1 MTATEGLTMDT
12 LRKTEMKKIREM
24 RAISLSLDSPDLGT
38 MYNAAGRLMTYPL
51 GRSLLPKTM
60 SLLDKGDATL
70 RRLMYRTAG
79 RNVYGKYVP
88 ELFESMR
95 NINPAER
102 EQVLQVIE
110 EIFQTIGSPSSP
122 TEQKR
127 WMQALEEVGHEHQPT
142 VFGIAATLGK
152 TGARWAK
159 SRIRKIE
166 TISIGTIAKL
176 DDFPERTRSDLIKS
190 AIGEAMKRKNELL
203 PYICEIVDAGTLKY
217 LKVILESS
225 DWQDRIQVARAVG
238 RLGIASATGLVMD
251 IVADP
256 DWRVKQEVLESVN
269 IAESRFSSLVRVLGY
284 MVVDSHSRVR
294 GQADRVILSLGTSAC
309 RNSVLQTQ
317 RKKLEKQFRTQ
328 LLRAAANNKDIDSTW
343 LGVEIEGHPIP
354 FISEDMEESEGIS
367 LSEISPKDQTKDTES
382 TSKVDLLSALLQAR
396 EDAKPKQTPGPLLQQ
411 EVPSDE
417 IDASLPPT
425 DKFLQILKKLS
436 PAGSKGVSLK
446 RIVEQASTIGMSEP
460 EVNEALSQ
468 LEKDGIIYR
477 LNKGTIKRV
486 DIEL

>member
-1 MTATEGLTMDT
+1 MTAIEGLTIES
-12 LRKTEMKKIREM
+12 LRKAEMKRVREM
-24 RAISLSLDSPDLGT
+24 RVISLSLDSPDLGT
-38 MYNAAGRLMTYPL
+38 MYNAAGKLMAYPL

-95 NINPAER
+95 DINPAER

-110 EIFQTIGSPSSP
+110 ELFQTTGSPSSL

-152 TGARWAK
+152 TGVRWAK
-159 SRIRKIE
+159 SKVKRIE
-166 TISIGTIAKL
+166 TISIGTVPKL
-176 DDFPERTRSDLIKS
+176 DDFPQRARSDLIKT
-190 AIGEAMKRKNELL
+190 AISGAMKKKPELL
-203 PYICEIVDAGTLKY
+203 PYICEVVDAGTLKY

-225 DWQDRIQVARAVG
+225 DWQDRIHVARAVG
-238 RLGIASATGLVMD
+238 RLGISSSTGLVMD

-256 DWRVKQEVLESVN
+256 DWRVKQGLLEAIS
-269 IAESRFSSLVRVLGY
+269 IGECRFSSLMRVLGY

-294 GQADRVILSLGTSAC
+294 GQADRVILSLGTIAC
-309 RNSVLQTQ
+309 RNSELETQ

-354 FISEDMEESEGIS
+354 FIAEDMEESEGIS
-367 LSEISPKDQTKDTES
+367 LSEISPKDESKDTEP
-382 TSKVDLLSALLQAR
+382 TSKMDLLSALLQAR
-396 EDAKPKQTPGPLLQQ
+396 DEAGPKEPPPPSTPQ
-411 EVPSDE
+411 EAGSEE

-436 PAGSKGVSLK
+436 PTNSKGVSLK
-446 RIVEQASTIGMSEP
+446 RIVEHAGTIGMSEL
-460 EVNEALSQ
+460 EVNEALSE
-468 LEKDGIIYR
+468 LEKDGIVYR

>member
-1 MTATEGLTMDT
+1 MTAKGELTIGA
-12 LRKTEMKKIREM
+12 LQKAEAKKIREM

-38 MYNAAGRLMTYPL
+38 MYNAAGKLMAYPL
-51 GRSLLPKTM
+51 GRSLLQKTM

-95 NINPAER
+95 DINPAER

-110 EIFQTIGSPSSP
+110 ELFQTIGSPSSL

-142 VFGIAATLGK
+142 IFGIAATLGR
-152 TGARWAK
+152 TGVRWAK
-159 SRIRKIE
+159 RRIKKIE
-166 TISIGTIAKL
+166 TISIGTVPKL
-176 DDFPERTRSDLIKS
+176 DDFPDRARSDLIRT
-190 AIGEAMKRKNELL
+190 AITEAMKKKAELL
-203 PYICEIVDAGTLKY
+203 PYICEIVDTKTLKY
-217 LKVILESS
+217 LKAILGSS
-225 DWQDRIQVARAVG
+225 DWQDRIHVAKAVG
-238 RLGIASATGLVMD
+238 RLGISSATGLVMD

-256 DWRVKQEVLESVN
+256 DWRVKQVLLEAIN
-269 IAESRFSSLVRVLGY
+269 IGECRFSSLMRVLGY

-294 GQADRVILSLGTSAC
+294 GQADRVILSLATIAC
-309 RNSVLQTQ
+309 RNSELETQ
-317 RKKLEKQFRTQ
+317 RKKLQKQFRSQ

-343 LGVEIEGHPIP
+343 LGVDIEGHPIP
-354 FISEDMEESEGIS
+354 FIPEDMEESEGIS
-367 LSEISPKDQTKDTES
+367 LSEISPKDETTEAES
-382 TSKVDLLSALLQAR
+382 ASKMDLLSALLQAR
-396 EDAKPKQTPGPLLQQ
+396 EEAGPKEPPGASSPQ
-411 EVPSDE
+411 EAGSEE
-417 IDASLPPT
+417 IDSSLPPT

-436 PAGSKGVSLK
+436 PASNRGVSLK
-446 RIVEQASTIGMSEP
+446 RIVEHAGKIGMSEI
-460 EVNEALSQ
+460 EVNEALSE
-468 LEKDGIIYR
+468 LEKDGIVYR

>member
-1 MTATEGLTMDT
+1 MTAAEGLTIES
-12 LRKTEMKKIREM
+12 LRKAEMKKIREM
-24 RAISLSLDSPDLGT
+24 RMISLSLDSPDLGT
-38 MYNAAGRLMTYPL
+38 MYNAAGKLMAYPL

-95 NINPAER
+95 DINPAER

-110 EIFQTIGSPSSP
+110 ELFQTVGSPSSL

-127 WMQALEEVGHEHQPT
+127 WMQALEDVGHEHQPT
-142 VFGIAATLGK
+142 VFGIAATLGR
-152 TGARWAK
+152 TGMHWAK
-159 SRIRKIE
+159 SRVKRIE
-166 TISIGTIAKL
+166 TISIGTVPKL
-176 DDFPERTRSDLIKS
+176 HDFPERARSDLIKT
-190 AIGEAMKRKNELL
+190 AISEAMKKKTELL
-203 PYICEIVDAGTLKY
+203 PYICEIVDTGTLKY

-225 DWQDRIQVARAVG
+225 DWQDRIHVARAVG
-238 RLGIASATGLVMD
+238 RLGISSATGLVMD

-256 DWRVKQEVLESVN
+256 DWRVKQGLLEAIN
-269 IAESRFSSLVRVLGY
+269 IGECRFSSLMRVLGY
-284 MVVDSHSRVR
+284 MVVDSHTRVR
-294 GQADRVILSLGTSAC
+294 GQADRVILSLGTNAC
-309 RNSVLQTQ
+309 RNSELETQ

-354 FISEDMEESEGIS
+354 FIPEDMEEGEGIS
-367 LSEISPKDQTKDTES
+367 LSEISPNDESKETES
-382 TSKVDLLSALLQAR
+382 TSKMDLLSALLQAR
-396 EDAKPKQTPGPLLQQ
+396 LEAAPKESPSLSSLQ
-411 EVPSDE
+411 EAGSEE

-436 PAGSKGVSLK
+436 PTNSKGVSLK
-446 RIVEQASTIGMSEP
+446 RIVEHASTIGMSET
-460 EVNEALSQ
+460 EVDEALSQ
-468 LEKDGIIYR
+468 LEKDGMVYR